1 MYVRSLW
8 DTVSDAAPDPPEP
21 EPTASKPEPTASE
34 PEPAAGKSARLL
46 RLDEIRANSWPSII
60 AVSTVAVAICTLVQ
74 ADPLIRGPLVL
85 WFSLVCT
92 GMAWVRVI
100 RITDPLAEAAAAV
113 ALSVALSGLAAAA
126 FLYSGH
132 WSPNW
137 TLVVLQA
144 VTLAGVF
151 VDRRVNGIR

>member
-1 MYVRSLW
+1 MSQ
-8 DTVSDAAPDPPEP
+8 APEP
-21 EPTASKPEPTASE
+21 EPADAAVVELWSAPNEPK
-34 PEPAAGKSARLL
+34 PAAIEPWRAAS
-46 RLDEIRANSWPSII
+46 LDQIRADNWPWII

-74 ADPLIRGPLVL
+74 ADPVIRGPIVL

-100 RITDPLAEAAAAV
+100 RISDPSAEAAAAV

-126 FLYSGH
+126 FLYLGH
-132 WSPNW
+132 WSPSW

-144 VTLAGVF
+144 ITLAGVF
-151 VDRRVNGIR
+151 VDRRINGIG

>member
-8 DTVSDAAPDPPEP
+8 DSVSEAAPDPPAPEPREP
-21 EPTASKPEPTASE
+21 EPTVPE
-34 PEPAAGKSARLL
+34 PEPAAIEPSHPFG
-46 RLDEIRANSWPSII
+46 LDQIRASSWPWII

-74 ADPLIRGPLVL
+74 ANPLIRGPIVL

-151 VDRRVNGIR
+151 VDRRVNGIG

>member
-1 MYVRSLW
+1 MYARSLW
-8 DTVSDAAPDPPEP
+8 DTVSEAAPEPAAPNPAPEP
-21 EPTASKPEPTASE
+21 AAPE
-34 PEPAAGKSARLL
+34 PEPAASKSARPF
-46 RLDEIRANSWPSII
+46 RLDQIRANGWPSII

-74 ADPLIRGPLVL
+74 ADPLIRGPVVL

-100 RITDPLAEAAAAV
+100 RITDPLAEAAAAI

-144 VTLAGVF
+144 VALAGVF